1 MSRYDILAII
11 AMIAV
16 PLAPAF
22 FFGHAVYTAVASL
35 PAPTWLAVVIGAA
48 AAVGLELVGILAGHV
63 ANTAWRLADYG
74 RAVLGGLIMAVYV
87 IIGVVELWGSIGAVM
102 FLIAPLVY
110 LLAALQDG
118 LHTAVNQQVAETA
131 VSRQQEQEDRRQQRE
146 HEQRMELERLRLA
159 HDEKLARIA
168 AKPQPQPRQ
177 IARQD
182 TGNLPHDW
190 RQLTGQQRHDLAH
203 LPREGREAIMPEL
216 SERARRDWHNR
227 LDEIA
232 AQNGSYTG

>member
-1 MSRYDILAII
+1 MTRYDYLSLV

-22 FFGHAVYTAVASL
+22 FFGHMVYTAVAML
-35 PAPTWLAVVIGAA
+35 PAPAWLAIIIGVA

-63 ANTAWRLADYG
+63 ANTAWTVKDYG
-74 RAVLGGLIMAVYV
+74 RAALGALVMVVYV
-87 IIGVVELWGSIGAVM
+87 AIGVVELWGSIGAVM

-110 LLAALQDG
+110 LLAALQEG

-131 VSRQQEQEDRRQQRE
+131 VSRQQEQEERRQQRE

-190 RQLTGQQRHDLAH
+190 RQLTGQQRRDLAH
-203 LPREGREAIMPEL
+203 LTREGREALMPEL

-232 AQNGSYTG
+232 AQNGSYVG

>member
-1 MSRYDILAII
+1 MKRYDYLSLI

-22 FFGHAVYTAVASL
+22 FFGHAVYTAVVSL
-35 PAPTWLAVVIGAA
+35 PAAAWIAVTVGVMAA
-48 AAVGLELVGILAGHV
+48 LGLELVGILAGHV
-63 ANTAWRLADYG
+63 ANTAWRLGDYG

-87 IIGVVELWGSIGAVM
+87 VIGVVELWGSIGAVM

-110 LLAALQDG
+110 LLAALQEG
-118 LHTAVNQQVAETA
+118 LHTAVNQQAAETA
-131 VSRQQEQEDRRQQRE
+131 VSRQQEQEDRRQQRD

-159 HDEKLARIA
+159 HEEKLARIA

-177 IARQD
+177 IARQV

-203 LPREGREAIMPEL
+203 LTREGREAMMPEL

-232 AQNGSYTG
+232 AQNGSYAG